1 MDIRATML
9 EILHDLHPDIDFV
22 SHQSLVDDKVLD
34 SFDIV
39 TLVTEIDDAFDVT
52 VTADE
57 LVPENFNTLDAMCA
71 LIEKKLDD

>member
-1 MDIRATML
+1 MDIKATLL
-9 EILHDLHPDIDFV
+9 EILHDMHPDVDFV
-22 SHQSLVDDKVLD
+22 KHTNLVGDKTLD

-39 TLVTEIDDAFDVT
+39 TLVTEIDDAFDVA